1 MENNMLLNE
10 LSNDIWYCSTCM
22 MCKAVCTVH
31 RETRKEAHSP
41 MKRVWLLD
49 MIRRG
54 ILEFDKKSV
63 ELMYEGCLLCRLCTE
78 WCVSRQDIANIMATA
93 RADIVNLGKAPK
105 YVLKI
110 DHNFEFAKNPTGEPF
125 EKRFAYLQM
134 PKNKEVSDIVYFVG
148 CTTAYYRPEIAKAMQ
163 KILEAA
169 EINYT
174 VLDEEYCCGLPA
186 YELGLRERA
195 RELAKHNAKV
205 IKDTKV
211 KTVVASCPSCARAL
225 KLEYERWGISLD
237 VNVLHHTELI
247 DLLLKEG
254 KLKLSKPLN
263 STLVYHD
270 PCHLGRYL
278 QVYDAPRNVLIKIP
292 QVKLVEMWRNR
303 EKASCCG
310 AGGGYRLTHPET
322 AIKIA
327 ERVVDEAIR
336 TSAEIL
342 VTACPTCKLSF
353 MRPAET
359 KKELVVRD
367 IAEIVADAIS

>member
-1 MENNMLLNE
+1 MEKKMLLNE
-10 LSNDIWYCSTCM
+10 IPNDIWYCSTCM

-31 RETRKEAHSP
+31 AVTRREAHSP

-49 MIRRG
+49 VIRRG
-54 ILEFDKKSV
+54 ILEFDKRST
-63 ELMYEGCLLCRLCTE
+63 ELMYEGCVLCGLCTE
-78 WCVSRQDIANIMATA
+78 WCISRQDIANIMTTA

-105 YVLKI
+105 YVLEVDLNLKSS
-110 DHNFEFAKNPTGEPF
+110 KNPTGEAF
-125 EKRFAYLQM
+125 EKRFAHLQM
-134 PKNKEVSDIVYFVG
+134 TKRIASDVVYFVG

-163 KILEAA
+163 KILDAA
-169 EINYT
+169 GINYMIM
-174 VLDEEYCCGLPA
+174 EEEFCCGAPA

-195 RELAKHNAKV
+195 FELAKHNAKV
-205 IKDTKV
+205 IKDAKA
-211 KTVVASCPSCARAL
+211 KTVVASCPNCARAL
-225 KLEYERWGISLD
+225 KLEYKKWGIPLD
-237 VNVLHHTELI
+237 VKVLHHTELI

-254 KLKLSKPLN
+254 KLELGKPLN

-303 EKASCCG
+303 EKALCCG
-310 AGGGYRLTHPET
+310 AGSGYRLTHPET

-327 ERVVDEAIR
+327 ERVVEEAFR
-336 TSAEIL
+336 TGAEIM

-353 MRPAET
+353 QRPAKT
-359 KKELVVRD
+359 KKLEVKD
-367 IAEIVADAIS
+367 IAEIIADAI